1 MAYYIRKKKVVD
13 ECDGGIDAGCA
24 APMTD
29 IPDGMGPVIPGH
41 SGDRF
46 DNILGSGFVNTIQ
59 IKPKR
64 KFRVR
69 KRKIKK

>member
-13 ECDGGIDAGCA
+13 ECDGGCDAGCG

-29 IPDGMGPVIPGH
+29 MSPGMGNVIPGS

-46 DNILGSGFVNTIQ
+46 DNVLGYGFSDAFST
-59 IKPKR
+59 KKKR
-64 KFRVR
+64 KHKIY
-69 KRKIKK
+69 KRKVKR